1 MAKTKDAFRT
11 ISEVAEWL
19 DVAPHVLRYWESKF
33 AAVKPVKRAGG
44 RRYYRPADMR
54 VLGGVRKLLHDD
66 GMTIK
71 GVQKMMSE
79 SGANAIS
86 EHSRPLPFE
95 QDEAV
100 AAPRASTLT
109 SPHTTTPSPAEAHQE
124 IEPAAERTNDFRME
138 DTPAGLQ
145 ASLFLDEP
153 IDEPAGPN
161 DAADTLQ
168 QVEPK
173 PAASAE
179 APAALDVPVI
189 DEPATPEA
197 DVVSFPAAAPFDA
210 QTPAG
215 PAKAQIT
222 PVQTPADPTDTELTQ
237 RPTIGGLIAQTS
249 PNALPGKAQSIRPLH
264 DRLAAL
270 AAKMDAAK

>member
-95 QDEAV
+95 QDEAI
-100 AAPRASTLT
+100 AAPKQ
-109 SPHTTTPSPAEAHQE
+109 PHLHHCTH
-124 IEPAAERTNDFRME
+124 
-138 DTPAGLQ
+138 
-145 ASLFLDEP
+145 
-153 IDEPAGPN
+153 
-161 DAADTLQ
+161 
-168 QVEPK
+168 
-173 PAASAE
+173 
-179 APAALDVPVI
+179 
-189 DEPATPEA
+189 
-197 DVVSFPAAAPFDA
+197 
-210 QTPAG
+210 QTPH
-215 PAKAQIT
+215 PLRHAK
-222 PVQTPADPTDTELTQ
+222 
-237 RPTIGGLIAQTS
+237 
-249 PNALPGKAQSIRPLH
+249 K
-264 DRLAAL
+264 
-270 AAKMDAAK
+270 

>member
-79 SGANAIS
+79 SGANVIS

-100 AAPRASTLT
+100 AAPQAST
-109 SPHTTTPSPAEAHQE
+109 PTPPRAPEPTPAEAPQE
-124 IEPAAERTNDFRME
+124 KEPAAEQPNDFRME

-145 ASLFLDEP
+145 ASFFPDDPVE
-153 IDEPAGPN
+153 PN
-161 DAADTLQ
+161 DAADTSP

-189 DEPATPEA
+189 DEPPTPEA
-197 DVVSFPAAAPFDA
+197 DVVSFPTATPLDA
-210 QTPAG
+210 QTPTE

-237 RPTIGGLIAQTS
+237 GPTIGGLIAQTS
-249 PNALPGKAQSIRPLH
+249 PNALRGKAESMRPLH